1 VGTTVKTLSIRA
13 GQKGVEL
20 RCEVAAD
27 VPERVVGDQHR
38 VAQVLVNLIGNAMK
52 FTEAGHVSLRVTLD
66 ACHAP
71 ETATLR
77 FTVQDTGIGIAH
89 EHQARIFEPFR
100 QADGSTTRRY
110 GGTGLG
116 LSISMRIVNRMGGR
130 LWVESEAGK
139 GSTFSFILPFGV
151 GAETT
156 SAAPTYSSSVG
167 AKPEPTAV
175 EENRLRVLIAE
186 DNGVNQALA
195 AGLLRRDGH
204 VVTIVDNGVAAVA
217 AATTGTFDVILMD
230 VQMPEMSGLGATAAI
245 RAHELTTGGH
255 VPIIAMTAHA
265 MPGDRVRCLVAGMD
279 DYLAKPVGRDA
290 LRRAIERHVAPA
302 SAVRD

>member
-1 VGTTVKTLSIRA
+1 EIDLDPAEFSVREAVGTTVKTLSIRA

-116 LSISMRIVNRMGGR
+116 LSISMRIANRMGGG

-139 GSTFSFILPFGV
+139 GSTFAFTAPFGI
-151 GAETT
+151 
-156 SAAPTYSSSVG
+156 S
-167 AKPEPTAV
+167 
-175 EENRLRVLIAE
+175 
-186 DNGVNQALA
+186 
-195 AGLLRRDGH
+195 
-204 VVTIVDNGVAAVA
+204 
-217 AATTGTFDVILMD
+217 
-230 VQMPEMSGLGATAAI
+230 
-245 RAHELTTGGH
+245 
-255 VPIIAMTAHA
+255 
-265 MPGDRVRCLVAGMD
+265 
-279 DYLAKPVGRDA
+279 
-290 LRRAIERHVAPA
+290 
-302 SAVRD
+302 